1 MEKINKKMADEILA
15 KHNKLEDEIINVIDK
30 GEYGEKTAGPV
41 LMMLYAETCHSME
54 MPFDKAVA
62 YALHVLA
69 TIYDVELVKVKT
81 EDASDEDMAGETF
94 H

>member
-1 MEKINKKMADEILA
+1 MNEKMAKEILA
-15 KHNKLEDEIINVIDK
+15 KHQKLEGEIVDLLDK
-30 GEYGEKTAGPV
+30 GDYTEKTAGPV
-41 LMMLYAETCHSME
+41 LMMLYAETCNTMD
-54 MPFDKAVA
+54 MPFDRAVA

-81 EDASDEDMAGETF
+81 EDVADEDTAGETF